1 MNLSFTR
8 RVFVIAAG
16 AALCACHRDAED
28 ESASR
33 PTVSATTVVVRA
45 QPFIETVD
53 AIGTVSGRAGHVAS
67 LSAPSAG
74 RVSQVLVTTG
84 QTVQAGQSLIVL
96 DPAPFAASL
105 QSAEAALAAAERA
118 AERQQRLA
126 SEGIVPRKDAEQAAA
141 EVAKARADAAEAK
154 RASELATLQ
163 APISGV
169 ITRLNAS
176 LGASVDASQP
186 LVEIT
191 DASAL
196 DVLLNVT
203 PTQAA
208 TVRPAQKVA
217 LSAGQSADGET
228 LGVGSVVD
236 VSSTVD
242 SITRGVAVRVQ
253 APTTRRPLRIGETVF
268 GSIAVATIA
277 NSIVV
282 PLEALVPEGD
292 AFHVFV
298 VDANGIAHARDVT
311 VGARSRSGARVLDGL
326 RAGERIVTYG
336 AYGVQDS
343 AKVVPFSADS
353 VKADTGTTASGS
365 FAQLALG
372 AKSRSFAS
380 LRTTGSP

>member
-1 MNLSFTR
+1 MNFPFPR
-8 RVFVIAAG
+8 RALAIAAG
-16 AALCACHRDAED
+16 LVLCACHRDAED
-28 ESASR
+28 ESTSR
-33 PTVSATTVVVRA
+33 PTVSATTMIVTA

-126 SEGIVPRKDAEQAAA
+126 NEGIVPRKDAEQAAA

-176 LGASVDASQP
+176 IGASVDASQP

-208 TVRPAQKVA
+208 KVRPAQKVA
-217 LSAGQSADGET
+217 LSAGQSADGEA

-268 GSIAVATIA
+268 GSIGVATMA
-277 NSIVV
+277 SAIVV
-282 PLEALVPEGD
+282 PVEALVPEGD
-292 AFHVFV
+292 AFNVFV
-298 VDANGIAHARDVT
+298 VDQNGIAHARDVT
-311 VGARSRSGARVLDGL
+311 VGARSKSGAQILEGL
-326 RAGERIVTYG
+326 KVGERIVTYG

-343 AKVVPFSADS
+343 ARVVPLTPDSA
-353 VKADTGTTASGS
+353 KADTGKTASG
-365 FAQLALG
+365 
-372 AKSRSFAS
+372 SFAS
-380 LRTTGSP
+380 LRTTENL